1 MKFSKEMFREHR
13 DLVKGILETYFEKGG
28 SQAMINVVDKGELEQ
43 AMIHPEEYQ
52 DLFVRVGGYSGRFVS
67 LPKEVQ
73 LDILNRTLYE

>member
-1 MKFSKEMFREHR
+1 
-13 DLVKGILETYFEKGG
+13 
-28 SQAMINVVDKGELEQ
+28 MINVVDRGELEQ